1 MLIKDK
7 IFVVPVLL
15 YCSTVYCKKD
25 SLQDT
30 LDTQLQ
36 DTLDNQ
42 LQDSLD
48 TQLSSPKQDQ

>member
-36 DTLDNQ
+36 D
-42 LQDSLD
+42 SLD